1 MAGILHWHHSQRPKG
16 SNDAFVRLLRHRRAL
31 CRRWRNHYNDSADH
45 KGVKLHPFK
54 SVDKSSQLACRLREG
69 QGNETQM
76 VTEKQ
81 CSMVFPKI
89 EELL

>member
-1 MAGILHWHHSQRPKG
+1 M
-16 SNDAFVRLLRHRRAL
+16 AFVRLLRHRRAL

-69 QGNETQM
+69 QGNEDADGHRETMFHGVSQDRRIALM
-76 VTEKQ
+76 KTFFN
-81 CSMVFPKI
+81 M
-89 EELL
+89 LW